1 MSIEIKNLTYVHA
14 AEGESFGIKDFNLK
28 INDGDFLA
36 IVGPTGSGKTT
47 FITHLNG
54 LLSAT
59 SGEIIVDGKNIYEK
73 GFDLK
78 SLRFKVGLAFQYSEN
93 QLFEETVLS
102 DVAFG
107 AVNKLEY
114 ENEINNNRIK
124 KDKKYNEEINNK
136 AKEIA
141 KKSLELIGIDESYY
155 DKSPFLLS
163 GGEKKKVAIAG
174 ILAMEPKYLVLD
186 EPTSSLDIES
196 QYEIFDILK
205 KENEK
210 GKTIIVVS
218 HDLDMIAKY
227 AKKVLYI
234 KDGKQEMYGDIKEVY
249 NKLYASEDKFASD
262 ILPQTVTLC
271 NMLKKEGLTIDDVP
285 LSEDEFVEKIINYV

>member
-114 ENEINNNRIK
+114 ENEINN
-124 KDKKYNEEINNK
+124 K

-234 KDGKQEMYGDIKEVY
+234 KDGRQEMYGDIKEVY

>member
-1 MSIEIKNLTYVHA
+1 MSIEIKNLTYVHV

-54 LLSAT
+54 LVSAT

-107 AVNKLEY
+107 AINKLEY
-114 ENEINNNRIK
+114 EDEINNNKIK
-124 KDKKYNEEINNK
+124 KDKKYNEVINNK

-218 HDLDMIAKY
+218 HDLDMVAKY

-234 KDGKQEMYGDIKEVY
+234 KDGRQEMYGDIKEVY
-249 NKLYASEDKFASD
+249 NKLYLGNDQLASD

-271 NMLKKEGLTIDDVP
+271 NMLKKEGLTVDDVP
-285 LSEDEFVEKIINYV
+285 LSEDEFVEKIMKYV

>member
-1 MSIEIKNLTYVHA
+1 MSIEIKNLTYVHTT
-14 AEGESFGIKDFNLK
+14 EGESFGIKDFNLK

-54 LLSAT
+54 LVSAT

-107 AVNKLEY
+107 AINKLEY
-114 ENEINNNRIK
+114 EDEINNNKIK
-124 KDKKYNEEINNK
+124 KDKKYNEVINNK

-218 HDLDMIAKY
+218 HDLDMVAKY

-234 KDGKQEMYGDIKEVY
+234 KDGRQEMYGDIKEVY
-249 NKLYASEDKFASD
+249 SKLYLGNDQLASD

-271 NMLKKEGLTIDDVP
+271 NMLKKEGLTVDDVP
-285 LSEDEFVEKIINYV
+285 LSEDEFVEKIMKYV

>member
-218 HDLDMIAKY
+218 HDLDMIEKKK
-227 AKKVLYI
+227 KKVLYI

>member
-234 KDGKQEMYGDIKEVY
+234 KDGRQEMYGDIKEVY